1 MLHYNYAQISDAD
14 LEWSL
19 LGICGRVRTV
29 MTDASSELG
38 GMLDVAKLINDPL
51 CIEGD
56 FDTLLECEE
65 GRVELVWID
74 YEKG

>member
-1 MLHYNYAQISDAD
+1 M
-14 LEWSL
+14 
-19 LGICGRVRTV
+19 RTV
-29 MTDASSELG
+29 IKDASWELE
-38 GMLDVAKLINDPL
+38 GMLDVAKLINGPL